1 MVGLSEGEKHFI
13 RGGIAQDLRT
23 DGRRRLQ
30 FRAISVETGVIP
42 QANGS
47 ARVRLGATEVIATVK
62 AELGKPS
69 ILHPDKGKV
78 SIFVDCSPTAAP
90 MVEVL
95 KNFLLSSVLHC
106 KDAYSVVKVGQAVWR
121 AKALHTRLNAIAPLP
136 HEKTKRRK
144 EEGNRS
150 QAKQWME
157 QRRCQR
163 GGAAIDLSS
172 LIVVDGK
179 VCWDLYIDG
188 LVVSSD
194 GNLLDALAAAIKVAL
209 SDTGIPKVNVSL
221 SATTDQEPEVNVSD
235 EEFLQFDTSS
245 VPVIVTLTKVGKH
258 YIVDATSEEE
268 SQMSSAVS
276 VSVNRHGQIRG
287 LTKRGGAGLDPSVI
301 FDMISVAKH
310 VSRQFISVL
319 DSETLAAEAAE

>member
-13 RGGIAQDLRT
+13 RGGIAQDIRT

-30 FRAISVETGVIP
+30 FRALSVETGVIP

-47 ARVRLGATEVIATVK
+47 ARVRLGATEIIASVK
-62 AELGKPS
+62 AELGKPN

-78 SIFVDCSPTAAP
+78 SIFVDCSPTAEPTFEGRGSEELSTELSVA
-90 MVEVL
+90 L
-95 KNFLLSSVLHC
+95 QRCLLGGKSG
-106 KDAYSVVKVGQAVWR
+106 A
-121 AKALHTRLNAIAPLP
+121 
-136 HEKTKRRK
+136 
-144 EEGNRS
+144 
-150 QAKQWME
+150 
-157 QRRCQR
+157 
-163 GGAAIDLSS
+163 GAAIDLSS
-172 LIVVDGK
+172 LIVVEGK

-209 SDTGIPKVNVSL
+209 CDTGIPKVNVSL
-221 SATTDQEPEVNVSD
+221 SAASDEEPEVDVSN

-245 VPVIVTLTKVGKH
+245 VPVIITLTKVGRH

-276 VSVNRHGQIRG
+276 VSVNRNGQVCG

-301 FDMISVAKH
+301 FDMISVARH
-310 VSRQFISVL
+310 VSQQFIAHL
-319 DSETLAAEAAE
+319 DSKISAAEAAAE